1 MEQDGRLPPA
11 YFVPS
16 QLGKDAILK
25 DEKVFFI
32 IFSNFSNVQSF
43 MGFFCQINLIMR
55 GLKRHFQGIL
65 LYETCS
71 TANLLPLAIFKKFFF
86 ETFFYRNFLSKTLV
100 FFGKKPEF

>member
-1 MEQDGRLPPA
+1 
-11 YFVPS
+11 
-16 QLGKDAILK
+16 
-25 DEKVFFI
+25 
-32 IFSNFSNVQSF
+32 
-43 MGFFCQINLIMR
+43 MR

-100 FFGKKPEF
+100 FLEKNLNFERFEKFYYFSHILRQICYNLMKKN